1 MNAAE
6 ELRRLR
12 EKTCK
17 KPTDNCN
24 YQSAGGKIWVNFR
37 LYCNKNRRITQMDEE
52 LQKVTNELCDLLR
65 PVNIKLEKWIVE
77 NKKGLIASD
86 GKLTELG
93 LLVGNAYAVYI
104 LIDDLLN
111 NAD

>member
-1 MNAAE
+1 
-6 ELRRLR
+6 
-12 EKTCK
+12 
-17 KPTDNCN
+17 
-24 YQSAGGKIWVNFR
+24 
-37 LYCNKNRRITQMDEE
+37 MDDE
-52 LQKVTNELCDLLR
+52 LQKVTNELCDFLR
-65 PVNIKLEKWIVE
+65 PVNIKLEEWLLK
-77 NKKGLIASD
+77 NKKSLIESD

>member
-1 MNAAE
+1 
-6 ELRRLR
+6 
-12 EKTCK
+12 
-17 KPTDNCN
+17 
-24 YQSAGGKIWVNFR
+24 
-37 LYCNKNRRITQMDEE
+37 MDKE

-77 NKKGLIASD
+77 NKKRLIASD

-111 NAD
+111 YAD